1 MYVVCIQNR
10 DVYAS
15 YKCMCGAHVR
25 KLRVREASITYRG
38 PGKKSPL
45 QMSYLERQNVA
56 TDHMLPEIPLENYI
70 ITDRY
75 DLQRPEKPI
84 AKLSDLQRG
93 REASHGSLPR
103 GVSPLFTKPHSA
115 PLRLSTCVRPVGFPS
130 SAGTLLVR
138 AGPSHSVCWKFRG
151 GSGRVWGSS

>member
-1 MYVVCIQNR
+1 MYVRCACAKAACEGGFYCLPRTRQ
-10 DVYAS
+10 
-15 YKCMCGAHVR
+15 
-25 KLRVREASITYRG
+25 
-38 PGKKSPL
+38 KSPF

-56 TDHMLPEIPLENYI
+56 TDHVLPEIPLENYI

-75 DLQRPEKPI
+75 DLQRPEKQI
-84 AKLSDLQRG
+84 AKLSDLERG

-115 PLRLSTCVRPVGFPS
+115 PLRLSTCVRPAGFPS
-130 SAGTLLVR
+130 SAGTLLFR

-151 GSGRVWGSS
+151 GS